1 MGLFDK
7 AIDKKVEEAKQEVN
21 DAVDTAAKTAK
32 PYFLVCLLMLG
43 SYYAGKA
50 SALETILSNGK
61 IVKLF

>member
-1 MGLFDK
+1 MKLFDK
-7 AIDKKVEEAKQEVN
+7 TLDRKVEEAKESVN
-21 DAVDTAAKTAK
+21 DTAKQLK
-32 PYFLVCLLMLG
+32 PYFLVGLLMLG